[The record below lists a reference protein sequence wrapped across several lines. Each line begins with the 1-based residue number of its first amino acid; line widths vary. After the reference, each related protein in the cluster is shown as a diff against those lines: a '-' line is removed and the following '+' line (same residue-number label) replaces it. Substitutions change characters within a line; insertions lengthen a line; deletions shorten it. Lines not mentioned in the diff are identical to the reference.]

1 MKGLFLSSSQAV
13 SMAIRHGARE
23 PTNCILL
30 MRVMPRCSCSV
41 SVPVSVSG
49 ILLPYPSD
57 NLVLDVVLL
66 LLFLALETVRI
77 FYGGKGNLC
86 ERSLA
91 SCVSLFMLIPCAAL
105 AVYYLLLQTFV
116 LRFEV
121 LLNTILIC
129 FYILE
134 FLLGLL
140 SISAFSRS

>member
-1 MKGLFLSSSQAV
+1 MAPALYFSFLSAGSQPIFSSTPLQVLLYLNSWYFA
-13 SMAIRHGARE
+13 AFYLAE
-23 PTNCILL
+23 IL
-30 MRVMPRCSCSV
+30 MMVYK
-41 SVPVSVSG
+41 G

-77 FYGGKGNLC
+77 FY
-86 ERSLA
+86 
-91 SCVSLFMLIPCAAL
+91 AL

>member
-13 SMAIRHGARE
+13 SMAIRHGARFVFFLLVCRE

-77 FYGGKGNLC
+77 FY
-86 ERSLA
+86 
-91 SCVSLFMLIPCAAL
+91 AL